1 MQWLASLCIRQPVL
15 TWVLMLVFVVIGAFG
30 YFSLGVDQF
39 PKVDFPAIVVTTTE
53 NGAAPE
59 EIETELTDKI
69 EGAVNTISG
78 IDELRSTSSQGISL
92 VIIAF
97 NLEKNA
103 DVAAQEVRDHIN
115 NVLPDLPKGIDQ
127 PIVSKVDPDASPIL
141 YVTLSSPG
149 TLRDTTELADKRV
162 RRQIE
167 SINGVGQVN
176 ILGGEKRQIN
186 VWLDPVRLEAAGL
199 TAVDVERALAQQ
211 NLSVPGGQIET
222 GPKSLSLR
230 VEGRVDDVAKIGRI
244 VIRESQDHPTRV
256 GDVAR
261 IDDGVEEAKTSASE
275 DGKQS
280 VVLSIRKQ
288 SGENTVAVVDAVKA
302 RLDEVQK
309 SLPPGSAL
317 KVVRDESASIRTSV
331 DAVKEHLVLGA
342 VFAAII
348 VLIFL
353 GNARSTLI
361 AALAIPVSIIGT
373 FALMWAMGFTL
384 NIITLLALA
393 LAVGIV
399 IDDAIVVLENI
410 VRFIEEK
417 KQKPFVAAA
426 LATRDIGLAV
436 LATTLSLMA
445 VFLPVAFMG
454 GIIGRFLKSFGL
466 TMAFAILVSLIV
478 SFSLTPMLAARW
490 LNGPVPEGHSAKKSF
505 LEKLVD
511 GFYRPIEAV
520 YMAVL
525 RWVMRHR
532 WVVVVA
538 ACGTLGSCV
547 PLASAVPKGFTPP
560 NDVAEFD
567 VNVRAP
573 EGTSLAETRLQAERV
588 AREIRA
594 LPGVD
599 HTLVSIG
606 NDSAITR
613 NLANVF
619 VHLVDP
625 RNRKEDQ
632 FAIMDRVRKEIVPH
646 QPKALRIDVSQTA
659 QISSGQSQAQVQY
672 TLSGPDLN
680 QLSRYTAKI
689 LERFRQV
696 KGAVDVDSNLI
707 VGNPEVHVAIDRDR
721 AGNLGVD
728 VADVANALELLVGGL
743 KVSTYEEGGNDYDI
757 RARADAEY
765 RADMAGISVM
775 TIQTKGGK
783 TIPLSSLVRLVPT
796 TGPSQINRL
805 ARQRQVTITANVAP
819 GVGQSTVSDAL
830 VAIIKDQ
837 HLPPEYHAVPAGLTK
852 ETGRAAKGFAVAVGL
867 SFIFMYLVLAAQF
880 GSWLHPIT
888 IMLSLPLTVPFALL
902 SLLLFGQ
909 ELSLLSMLGII
920 VLFGVVKKNAILQVD
935 HTNHLRAEGKP
946 RLEAILEANRDRLR
960 PILMTTL
967 AFVAGM
973 IPLITSRGIGAGL
986 NRATAGVVVGGQTL
1000 SLALTLLATPVVYSL
1015 FDDVTV
1021 WFRRRLGSSDVD
1033 RGLHDLEALDGAPA
1047 NHAPPPSVSAVGP
1060 IGGGDVSHP
1069 RPLGDAGRIEHA

>member
-1 MQWLASLCIRQPVL
+1 MQWLASLCVRQPVL
-15 TWVLMLVFVVIGAFG
+15 TWVLMLVFIVIGVFG

-39 PKVDFPAIVVTTTE
+39 PKIDFPAIVVTTTE

-78 IDELRSTSSQGISL
+78 IDELRSTSSQGVSL
-92 VIIAF
+92 VIITF
-97 NLEKNA
+97 NLDKDP
-103 DVAAQEVRDHIN
+103 DVAAQDVRDHIN

-127 PIVSKVDPDASPIL
+127 PVVSKVDPDASPIL
-141 YVTLSSPG
+141 YVTLSSVG
-149 TLRDTTELADKRV
+149 SIRDTTELADKRV

-176 ILGGEKRQIN
+176 ILGGKKRQVN
-186 VWLDPVRLEAAGL
+186 VWLDPVKLEAAGL
-199 TAVDVERALAQQ
+199 TAVDVEVALAQQ

-230 VEGRVDDVAKIGRI
+230 VQGRVDDVAQIGRI
-244 VIRESQDHPTRV
+244 IIKESQDHPTRI

-261 IDDGVEEAKTSASE
+261 VDDGVEEPKTYASE
-275 DGKQS
+275 DGKES
-280 VVLSIRKQ
+280 VVLSVRKQ
-288 SGENTVAVVDAVKA
+288 SGQNTVAVVDAVRA
-302 RLDEVQK
+302 RLGELQK
-309 SLPPGSAL
+309 SLPPGSEL
-317 KVVRDESASIRTSV
+317 RVVRDESASIRTSV
-331 DAVKEHLVLGA
+331 NAVKEHLVLGA
-342 VFAAII
+342 FFAAVI

-353 GNARSTLI
+353 GNWRSTII
-361 AALAIPVSIIGT
+361 AALAIPVSIVGT

-410 VRFIEEK
+410 VRFIEVK
-417 KQKPFVAAA
+417 KQKPFVAAVM
-426 LATRDIGLAV
+426 ATRDIGLAV

-445 VFLPVAFMG
+445 VFLPVAFMS
-454 GIIGRFLKSFGL
+454 GIVGRFLKSFGL

-478 SFSLTPMLAARW
+478 SFSLTPMLGARW
-490 LNGPVPEGHSAKKSF
+490 LEGPPAEGHAAEKSL
-505 LEKLVD
+505 LERMVD
-511 GFYRPIEAV
+511 RFYRPIESF
-520 YMAVL
+520 YMVVL

-532 WVVVVA
+532 WVVVVV
-538 ACGTLGSCV
+538 ACATLGSCV
-547 PLASAVPKGFTPP
+547 PLASALPKGFTPR

-567 VNVRAP
+567 VNMRAP
-573 EGTSLAETRLQAERV
+573 EGTSLVETRLQAERV

-594 LPGVD
+594 VPGVD
-599 HTLVSIG
+599 HTLVTIG
-606 NDSAITR
+606 NDSSVTR
-613 NLANVF
+613 NLANIF

-625 RNRKEDQ
+625 RLRKEDQ
-632 FAIMDRVRKEIVPH
+632 FAIMDRVRKEVVPG
-646 QPKALRIDVSQTA
+646 QPKDLRINVSQTA

-680 QLSRYTAKI
+680 QLSRYTGRI
-689 LERFRQV
+689 LESFRKA
-696 KGAVDVDSNLI
+696 KGAVDVDSNLV
-707 VGNPEVHVAIDRDR
+707 VGNPEVHVEIDRDR
-721 AGNLGVD
+721 AGNLGVN

-757 RARADAEY
+757 RARAGAEY
-765 RADMAGISVM
+765 REDMSGISAM
-775 TIQTKGGK
+775 TLQTKTGK
-783 TIPLSSLVRLVPT
+783 TIPLSSVVKLTPT

-819 GVGQSTVSDAL
+819 GVGQSDVSDAL
-830 VAIIKDQ
+830 VRIIKDQ
-837 HLPPEYHAVPAGLTK
+837 HLPPEYRAVPAGLTK
-852 ETGRAAKGFAVAVGL
+852 ETGRAVRGFAIAVGL

-935 HTNHLRAEGKP
+935 HTNHLRAEGRP
-946 RLEAILEANRDRLR
+946 RLDAILEANRDRLR

-973 IPLITSRGIGAGL
+973 IPLITSRGIGAGF
-986 NRATAGVVVGGQTL
+986 NRATAGVVVGGQTM
-1000 SLALTLLATPVVYSL
+1000 SLALTLLATPVAYSL

-1021 WFRRRLGSSDVD
+1021 WVKGRFGSHGDTD
-1033 RGLHDLEALDGAPA
+1033 RGEHELDDLEGGRLTAAQTGLPRGAA
-1047 NHAPPPSVSAVGP
+1047 
-1060 IGGGDVSHP
+1060 
-1069 RPLGDAGRIEHA
+1069 

>member
-1 MQWLASLCIRQPVL
+1 MQWLASLCIRQPVF
-15 TWVLMLVFVVIGAFG
+15 TWVMMLVFVVVGAFG
-30 YFSLGVDQF
+30 YFSLGVDLF
-39 PKVDFPAIVVTTTE
+39 PKIDFPAIVVTTTE
-53 NGAAPE
+53 RGAAPE
-59 EIETELTDKI
+59 EIETEVTDKI

-78 IDELRSTSSQGISL
+78 IDELRSTSSQGVSL
-92 VIIAF
+92 VIITF
-97 NLEKNA
+97 NLDKDP
-103 DVAAQEVRDHIN
+103 DVAAQDVRDHIN

-127 PIVSKVDPDASPIL
+127 PVVSKVDPDASPIL
-141 YVTLSSPG
+141 YVTLTSPG
-149 TLRDTTELADKRV
+149 SIRDTTELADKRV

-176 ILGGEKRQIN
+176 ILGGKKRQIN
-186 VWLDPVRLEAAGL
+186 VWLDPLKLRAVGL
-199 TAVDVERALAQQ
+199 TAVDVELALAAQ

-244 VIRESQDHPTRV
+244 IIKDSQNHPTRIS
-256 GDVAR
+256 DVAR
-261 IDDGVEEAKTSASE
+261 VDDGVEEARTSASE
-275 DGKQS
+275 DGKES

-288 SGENTVAVVDAVKA
+288 SGQNTVAVVDAVRT
-302 RLDEVQK
+302 RLDELQK
-309 SLPPGSAL
+309 SLPRGSEL
-317 KVVRDESASIRTSV
+317 RVVRDESASIRTSV
-331 DAVKEHLVLGA
+331 SAVKEHLVLGA
-342 VFAAII
+342 VFAAVV
-348 VLIFL
+348 VLLFL
-353 GNARSTLI
+353 GNWRSTII

-373 FALMWAMGFTL
+373 FGLMWAMGFTL

-410 VRFIEEK
+410 VRFIEVK
-417 KQKPFVAAA
+417 RQKPFVAAA

-445 VFLPVAFMG
+445 VFLPVAFMS
-454 GIIGRFLKSFGL
+454 GIVGRFLKSFGL
-466 TMAFAILVSLIV
+466 TMAFAILVSLLV

-490 LNGPVPEGHSAKKSF
+490 LEGPPGDGQSTHRSR
-505 LEKLVD
+505 LERWVER
-511 GFYRPIEAV
+511 FYHPIESL

-525 RWVMRHR
+525 TWVMRRR

-538 ACGTLGSCV
+538 AAATLGSCV

-573 EGTSLAETRLQAERV
+573 EGTSLAETRLIAERV
-588 AREIRA
+588 ARDIRA

-599 HTLVSIG
+599 HTLVTIG
-606 NDSAITR
+606 NDAAVTR

-625 RNRKEDQ
+625 RFRKDDQ
-632 FAIMDRVRKEIVPH
+632 FVIMEQVRTKVVPR
-646 QPKALRIDVSQTA
+646 QPKDLRIDVSQTA

-672 TLSGPDLN
+672 TLSGPDLH
-680 QLSRYTAKI
+680 QLAERTKTI

-696 KGAVDVDSNLI
+696 KGAVDVDSNLV
-707 VGNPEVHVAIDRDR
+707 VGNPELHVEIDRDL
-721 AGNLGVD
+721 AGNLGVN
-728 VADVANALELLVGGL
+728 VADIANALELLVGGL

-757 RARADAEY
+757 RARADAAY
-765 RADMAGISVM
+765 RADASGIAAM
-775 TIQTKGGK
+775 TVQAKGGE
-783 TIPLSSLVRLVPT
+783 TIPLSAVVKLVPT

-805 ARQRQVTITANVAP
+805 ARQRQVTITSNVAP

-830 VAIIKDQ
+830 VKLIKEQ
-837 HLPPEYHAVPAGLTK
+837 HLPPDYHAVPAGLTK
-852 ETGRAAKGFAVAVGL
+852 ETGRAVRGFAVAVGL

-888 IMLSLPLTVPFALL
+888 IMLSLPLTVPFAIL

-935 HTNHLRAEGKP
+935 HTNHLRSEGRP

-973 IPLITSRGIGAGL
+973 VPLIASRGIGAGM

-1000 SLALTLLATPVVYSL
+1000 SLALTLLATPVAYSL
-1015 FDDVTV
+1015 LDDVTV
-1021 WFRRRLGSSDVD
+1021 WWRRRVWRAKDVD
-1033 RGLHDLEALDGAPA
+1033 RGQSDLERLEGAA
-1047 NHAPPPSVSAVGP
+1047 AAATVSEAAMVH
-1060 IGGGDVSHP
+1060 SQS
-1069 RPLGDAGRIEHA
+1069 

>member
-15 TWVLMLVFVVIGAFG
+15 TCVLMLVFIVIGVFG
-30 YFSLGVDQF
+30 YASLGVDQF
-39 PKVDFPAIVVTTTE
+39 PKFDFPAIVVTTTE

-78 IDELRSTSSQGISL
+78 IDELRSTSSQGVSL
-92 VIIAF
+92 VIIVF
-97 NLEKNA
+97 DIDKNP

-115 NVLPDLPKGIDQ
+115 NVLPDLPKGID
-127 PIVSKVDPDASPIL
+127 PPVVSKVDPDASPIML
-141 YVTLSSPG
+141 VTLTSPG
-149 TLRDTTELADKRV
+149 SIRDTTELADKRV

-186 VWLDPVRLEAAGL
+186 VWLDPFRLQAAGL
-199 TAVDVERALAQQ
+199 TAVDVERALASQ

-230 VEGRVDDVAKIGRI
+230 VDGRVDDVAKIGRI
-244 VIRESQDHPTRV
+244 VIRESQDHPTRI

-261 IDDGVEEAKTSASE
+261 VEDGVADARSSAAE
-275 DGKQS
+275 DGKES

-288 SGENTVAVVDAVKA
+288 SGENTVAVVNAVRA
-302 RLDEVQK
+302 RLGEVEK
-309 SLPPGSAL
+309 TLPPGAVL
-317 KVVRDESASIRTSV
+317 NVVRDESASIRTSV
-331 DAVKEHLVLGA
+331 SAVQEHLVLGA
-342 VFAAII
+342 VFAAVI

-353 GNARSTLI
+353 GNARSTII

-373 FALMWAMGFTL
+373 FALMWVMGFTL
-384 NIITLLALA
+384 NLITLLALA

-417 KQKPFVAAA
+417 KQKPFVAAV

-445 VFLPVAFMG
+445 VFLPVAFME
-454 GIIGRFLKSFGL
+454 GILGRFLKSFGL

-478 SFSLTPMLAARW
+478 SFTLTPMLAARW
-490 LNGPVPEGHSAKKSF
+490 LKGPPAPGAAVERSP
-505 LEKLVD
+505 LERLVNAL
-511 GFYRPIEAV
+511 YRPIEGV
-520 YMAVL
+520 YMAAL

-538 ACGTLGSCV
+538 ACGTLGACV
-547 PLASAVPKGFTPP
+547 PLARAVPTGFTPP
-560 NDVAEFD
+560 DDIAEFD

-588 AREIRA
+588 ARAIRSI
-594 LPGVD
+594 PGVD
-599 HTLVSIG
+599 HTLLTIG
-606 NDSAITR
+606 NDSAETR
-613 NLANVF
+613 NLANIF

-625 RNRKEDQ
+625 RLRSEDQ
-632 FAIMDRVRKEIVPH
+632 FEIMDRVRREVVPR
-646 QPKALRIDVSQTA
+646 QPANLRIDVSQTA
-659 QISSGQSQAQVQY
+659 LIASGQSQAQVQY
-672 TLSGPDLN
+672 TLSGPDLSA
-680 QLSRYTAKI
+680 LSRYTARI
-689 LERFRQV
+689 LERFRKV
-696 KGAVDVDSNLI
+696 PGAVDVDSNLI
-707 VGNPEVHVAIDRDR
+707 VGNPEVHVEIDRDR

-728 VADVANALELLVGGL
+728 VADVANALQLLVGGL
-743 KVSTYEEGGNDYDI
+743 KVSTYQEGGNDYDI
-757 RARADAEY
+757 RARAEAEY
-765 RADMAGISVM
+765 RGDLAGIGAM
-775 TIQTKGGK
+775 TVQTKTGQ
-783 TIPLSSLVRLVPT
+783 TVPLSSVVKLVST

-805 ARQRQVTITANVAP
+805 ARQRQVTITANVGP

-830 VAIIKDQ
+830 AKIIGEQ
-837 HLPPEYHAVPAGLTK
+837 HMPAQFHAVPAGYTK
-852 ETGRAAKGFAVAVGL
+852 QMGRAIRGFAVAVGL

-909 ELSLLSMLGII
+909 WLSILSMLGII

-935 HTNHLRAEGKP
+935 HTNHLRAEGRP
-946 RLEAILEANRDRLR
+946 RLDAILEANRDRLR

-973 IPLITSRGIGAGL
+973 IPLIASHGIGAGL

-1000 SLALTLLATPVVYSL
+1000 SLALTLLATPVAYSL

-1021 WFRRRLGSSDVD
+1021 WFKKRFRTTAVD
-1033 RGLHDLEALDGAPA
+1033 RGERDIETLDAPWSHVGQPVGANGSLGSREFSETRPRE
-1047 NHAPPPSVSAVGP
+1047 HVG
-1060 IGGGDVSHP
+1060 
-1069 RPLGDAGRIEHA
+1069 

>member
-1 MQWLASLCIRQPVL
+1 MQWLASLCIRQPVF
-15 TWVLMLVFVVIGAFG
+15 TWVLMLTFVVIGAFG

-69 EGAVNTISG
+69 EAAVNTISG
-78 IDELRSTSSQGISL
+78 IDELRSTSSQGVSL

-97 NLEKNA
+97 NLDKDPN
-103 DVAAQEVRDHIN
+103 VAAQEVRDHIS
-115 NVLPDLPKGIDQ
+115 NVLPDLPKGID
-127 PIVSKVDPDASPIL
+127 PPVVSKIDPDASPVL
-141 YVTLSSPG
+141 YVTLTSPG
-149 TLRDTTELADKRV
+149 SIRDTTELADKRV

-186 VWLDPVRLEAAGL
+186 VWLDPLGLQAAGL

-244 VIRESQDHPTRV
+244 IIKESQDHPTRI

-261 IDDGVEEAKTSASE
+261 VEDGVEEPKTSAAE
-275 DGKQS
+275 DGKES
-280 VVLSIRKQ
+280 VVLSVRKQ
-288 SGENTVAVVDAVKA
+288 SGENTVAVVDALKA
-302 RLDEVQK
+302 RLGEVQK
-309 SLPPGSAL
+309 SLPPGSSL

-331 DAVKEHLVLGA
+331 NAVKEHLVLGA
-342 VFAAII
+342 AFAAII

-410 VRFIEEK
+410 VRFIDDK
-417 KQKPFVAAA
+417 RKKPFVAAA

-445 VFLPVAFMG
+445 VFLPVAFMS

-466 TMAFAILVSLIV
+466 TMAFAILVSLVV

-490 LNGPVPEGHSAKKSF
+490 LRGPPGEGSSAEVEKNR
-505 LEKLVD
+505 LERMVD
-511 GFYRPIEAV
+511 GFYRPIESF

-525 RWVMRHR
+525 KWVMRRR
-532 WVVVVA
+532 WVVVVG
-538 ACGTLGSCV
+538 ACATLGSCV
-547 PLASAVPKGFTPP
+547 PLAGAVPKGFTPP

-573 EGTSLAETRLQAERV
+573 EGTSLAETKLQAERV
-588 AREIRA
+588 AREIRTM
-594 LPGVD
+594 PGVD
-599 HTLVSIG
+599 HTLVTIG

-625 RNRKEDQ
+625 RLRKDDQ
-632 FAIMDRVRKEIVPH
+632 FAIMEKVRKEVVPR

-672 TLSGPDLN
+672 TLSGPDLT
-680 QLSRYTAKI
+680 QLSRYTSQI
-689 LERFRQV
+689 LERFRRIP
-696 KGAVDVDSNLI
+696 GAVDVDSNLI
-707 VGNPEVHVAIDRDR
+707 VGNPEVHVEIDRER
-721 AGNLGVD
+721 AGNLGID
-728 VADVANALELLVGGL
+728 VADVANTLELLVGGL
-743 KVSTYEEGGNDYDI
+743 KVSTYEESGNDYDI
-757 RARADAEY
+757 RARADAAY
-765 RADMAGISVM
+765 RADVSGISVM
-775 TIQTKGGK
+775 TVQTKTGK
-783 TIPLSSLVRLVPT
+783 TVPLSSLVRLVPT

-819 GVGQSTVSDAL
+819 GVGQSNVSDAL
-830 VAIIKDQ
+830 VSIIKEQ
-837 HLPPEYHAVPAGLTK
+837 HLPAEYHAVPAGLTK
-852 ETGRAAKGFAVAVGL
+852 ETGRAVRGFAVAVGL

-935 HTNHLRAEGKP
+935 HTNHLRAEGRP
-946 RLEAILEANRDRLR
+946 RLDAILEANRERLR

-973 IPLITSRGIGAGL
+973 IPLITSRGIGAGF

-1000 SLALTLLATPVVYSL
+1000 SLALTLLATPVAYSL
-1015 FDDVTV
+1015 FDDATV
-1021 WFRRRLGSSDVD
+1021 WIRKRLGWTGSAD
-1033 RGLHDLEALDGAPA
+1033 RGEQELDELDAKHSPGAPLPA
-1047 NHAPPPSVSAVGP
+1047 ASRAT
-1060 IGGGDVSHP
+1060 
-1069 RPLGDAGRIEHA
+1069 

>member
-15 TWVLMLVFVVIGAFG
+15 TWVLMLVFIVIGAFG

-97 NLEKNA
+97 SLDKDPN
-103 DVAAQEVRDHIN
+103 VAAQEVRDHIN
-115 NVLPDLPKGIDQ
+115 NVLPELPKGIDQ
-127 PIVSKVDPDASPIL
+127 PVVSKVDPDASPIL
-141 YVTLSSPG
+141 YVTLSTPG
-149 TLRDTTELADKRV
+149 SIRDATELADKRV

-199 TAVDVERALAQQ
+199 TAVDVERALALQ

-222 GPKSLSLR
+222 GPRSLSLR
-230 VEGRVDDVAKIGRI
+230 VAGRVDNVAKIGRI
-244 VIRESQDHPTRV
+244 VIKESQDHPTRI

-261 IDDGVEEAKTSASE
+261 VEDGVEEPKTSAME
-275 DGKQS
+275 DGKES

-288 SGENTVAVVDAVKA
+288 SGENTVAVVDAIKA
-302 RLDEVQK
+302 RLGEVQK

-331 DAVKEHLVLGA
+331 NAVKEHLVLGA

-373 FALMWAMGFTL
+373 FGLMWAMGFTL

-445 VFLPVAFMG
+445 VFLPVAFMS

-466 TMAFAILVSLIV
+466 TMAFAILVSLVV

-490 LNGPVPEGHSAKKSF
+490 LNGPPAEGGSAHKSF
-505 LEKLVD
+505 LERLVD
-511 GFYRPIEAV
+511 GFYRPIESL
-520 YMAVL
+520 YMTVL
-525 RWVMRHR
+525 TWVMRHR
-532 WVVVVA
+532 WVVVLA
-538 ACGTLGSCV
+538 ACGALGSCV
-547 PLASAVPKGFTPP
+547 PLAAAVPKGFTPP

-594 LPGVD
+594 IPGVD

-606 NDSAITR
+606 NDSAVTR

-625 RNRKEDQ
+625 RVRKEDQ
-632 FAIMDRVRKEIVPH
+632 FAIMDRVRKEVIPR
-646 QPKALRIDVSQTA
+646 QPRALRIDVSQTA
-659 QISSGQSQAQVQY
+659 QISSGQSTAQVQY

-689 LERFRQV
+689 LERFRQA

-707 VGNPEVHVAIDRDR
+707 VGNPEVRVEIDRER

-757 RARADAEY
+757 RARADAQY

-775 TIQTKGGK
+775 TVQTKTGK
-783 TIPLSSLVRLVPT
+783 AIPLSSVIRLVPT

-819 GVGQSTVSDAL
+819 GVGQSLVSDAL
-830 VAIIKDQ
+830 VGIIQDQ
-837 HLPPEYHAVPAGLTK
+837 HLPPSYHAIPAGLTK
-852 ETGRAAKGFAVAVGL
+852 ETGRAVRGFAVAVGL

-902 SLLLFGQ
+902 SLLLFRQ

-935 HTNHLRAEGKP
+935 HTNHLRAEGRP
-946 RLEAILEANRDRLR
+946 RLDAILEANRDRLR

-1000 SLALTLLATPVVYSL
+1000 SLALTLLATPVAYSL
-1015 FDDVTV
+1015 FDDATA
-1021 WFRRRLGSSDVD
+1021 WIKKRLGSNAVD
-1033 RGLHDLEALDGAPA
+1033 RGERELDELDDRPVTPA
-1047 NHAPPPSVSAVGP
+1047 EPSVPAGSLRP
-1060 IGGGDVSHP
+1060 IETS
-1069 RPLGDAGRIEHA
+1069 RASSRA

>member
-1 MQWLASLCIRQPVL
+1 MQWLASLCIKQPVF
-15 TWVLMLVFVVIGAFG
+15 TWVLMLVFIVIGTFG

-78 IDELRSTSSQGISL
+78 IDELRSTSSQGVSL
-92 VIIAF
+92 VIISF
-97 NLEKNA
+97 NLDKNA

-127 PIVSKVDPDASPIL
+127 PVVSKVDPDASPIL

-149 TLRDTTELADKRV
+149 TIRDTTELADKRV

-176 ILGGEKRQIN
+176 ILGGKKRQIN
-186 VWLDPVRLEAAGL
+186 LWLDPLKLESFGL
-199 TAVDVERALAQQ
+199 TAVDVERALAEQ

-222 GPKSLSLR
+222 GPKSLALR
-230 VEGRVDDVAKIGRI
+230 VQGRVEDVGKISRI
-244 VIRESQDHPTRV
+244 VIKESQDHATRV

-261 IDDGVEEAKTSASE
+261 VEDGAEEPKTSAIE
-275 DGKQS
+275 DGAES

-288 SGENTVAVVDAVKA
+288 SGENTVAVVDAVRA
-302 RLDEVQK
+302 RLGEVQK
-309 SLPPGSAL
+309 TLPPGSVL

-342 VFAAII
+342 FFAAVI
-348 VLIFL
+348 VLLFL
-353 GNARSTLI
+353 GNARSTVI
-361 AALAIPVSIIGT
+361 SALAIPVSIVGT
-373 FALMWAMGFTL
+373 FGLMWGMGFTL

-417 KQKPFVAAA
+417 KQKPFLAAA

-436 LATTLSLMA
+436 LATTFSLMA
-445 VFLPVAFMG
+445 VFLPVAFMS

-490 LNGPVPEGHSAKKSF
+490 LKGPVGAVHHAHLSPSEPEEPFEKSF
-505 LEKLVD
+505 LERLVD
-511 GFYRPIEAV
+511 RFYRPIESA
-520 YMAVL
+520 YMVVL
-525 RWVMRHR
+525 KWVMGHR
-532 WVVVVA
+532 WVIVVA
-538 ACGTLGSCV
+538 AVLTLGSCV
-547 PLASAVPKGFTPP
+547 PLAAAVPKGFTPP

-567 VNVRAP
+567 VNMRAP
-573 EGTSLAETRLQAERV
+573 EGTSLLQTRLEAERI

-594 LPGVD
+594 VPGVD
-599 HTLVSIG
+599 HTLVTIG
-606 NDSAITR
+606 NDAAITR
-613 NLANVF
+613 NLANIF

-625 RNRKEDQ
+625 RLRKDDQ
-632 FAIMDRVRKEIVPH
+632 FAIMDRVRKEIVPR
-646 QPKALRIDVSQTA
+646 QPKDLRIDVSQTA

-680 QLSRYTAKI
+680 QLARYTTKI
-689 LERFRQV
+689 LERFR
-696 KGAVDVDSNLI
+696 KARGAVDVDSNLI

-721 AGNLGVD
+721 AGDLGVE

-757 RARADAEY
+757 RARADAAY
-765 RADMAGISVM
+765 RADLSGISVM
-775 TIQTKGGK
+775 TVQSRNGK
-783 TIPLSSLVRLVPT
+783 TVPLSSLVKLVPT

-819 GVGQSTVSDAL
+819 GVGQSIVSDAL
-830 VAIIKDQ
+830 VDIIRDQ
-837 HLPPEYHAVPAGLTK
+837 HMPPEYHAVPAGLTK
-852 ETGRAAKGFAVAVGL
+852 ETGRAATGFAVAVGL

-880 GSWLHPIT
+880 GSWLHPVT

-902 SLLLFGQ
+902 SLLLFRQ
-909 ELSLLSMLGII
+909 ELSILSMLGII

-935 HTNHLRAEGKP
+935 HTNHLRAEGRP
-946 RLEAILEANRDRLR
+946 RLDAILEANRDRLR

-973 IPLITSRGIGAGL
+973 IPLITSRGVGAGL

-1000 SLALTLLATPVVYSL
+1000 SLALTLLATPVFYSL

-1021 WFRRRLGSSDVD
+1021 WVRGKLGIGEADD
-1033 RGLHDLEALDGAPA
+1033 RGEAELILLDDARPREIT
-1047 NHAPPPSVSAVGP
+1047 PSQDGVAAEG
-1060 IGGGDVSHP
+1060 
-1069 RPLGDAGRIEHA
+1069 E

>member
-15 TWVLMLVFVVIGAFG
+15 TWVLMLVFIVVGTFG
-30 YFSLGVDQF
+30 YFSLGIDQF
-39 PKVDFPAIVVTTTE
+39 PKIDFPAVVVTTTE

-78 IDELRSTSSQGISL
+78 IDELRSTSSQGVSL
-92 VIIAF
+92 VILSF
-97 NLEKNA
+97 TLDKNP
-103 DVAAQEVRDHIN
+103 DVATQEVRDHIN

-127 PIVSKVDPDASPIL
+127 PVVTKIDPDASPIL

-149 TLRDTTELADKRV
+149 SIRDTTELADKRV

-176 ILGGEKRQIN
+176 ILGGKKRQIN
-186 VWLDPVRLEAAGL
+186 LWLDPLKLEAAGL
-199 TAVDVERALAQQ
+199 TAIDVERALALQ

-222 GPKSLSLR
+222 GPRSLALR

-244 VIRESQDHPTRV
+244 VVKESQDHATRI

-261 IDDGVEEAKTSASE
+261 VEDGMQEPKTSAVE
-275 DGKQS
+275 DGKAS

-288 SGENTVAVVDAVKA
+288 SGENTVAVVDAIKA
-302 RLDEVQK
+302 RLGEVQK
-309 SLPPGSAL
+309 TLPQGSEL

-331 DAVKEHLVLGA
+331 NAVKEHLVLGA

-361 AALAIPVSIIGT
+361 AALAIPVSIVGT

-410 VRFIEEK
+410 VRFIEVK

-445 VFLPVAFMG
+445 VFLPVAFMS

-466 TMAFAILVSLIV
+466 TMAFAILVSLLV

-490 LNGPVPEGHSAKKSF
+490 LKGAPAEGSSEAHKSF
-505 LEKLVD
+505 LERFVD
-511 GFYRPIEAV
+511 RFYRPIENF
-520 YMAVL
+520 YMVVL

-532 WVVVVA
+532 WVIVVLA
-538 ACGTLGSCV
+538 FATLGSCV
-547 PLASAVPKGFTPP
+547 PLGAAVPKGFTPA

-567 VNVRAP
+567 VNMRAP
-573 EGTSLAETRLQAERV
+573 EGTSLAETRLSAERI

-594 LPGVD
+594 ISGVD
-599 HTLVSIG
+599 HTLVTIG
-606 NDSAITR
+606 NDSSVTR
-613 NLANVF
+613 NLANIF

-625 RNRKEDQ
+625 RLRKDDQ
-632 FAIMDRVRKEIVPH
+632 FAIMDRVRKEIVPR
-646 QPKALRIDVSQTA
+646 QPKVLRIDVSQTA

-672 TLSGPDLN
+672 TLSGPDLK
-680 QLSRYTAKI
+680 QLSRYTNNI
-689 LERFRQV
+689 LERFRQA

-707 VGNPEVHVAIDRDR
+707 VGNPEVHVEIDRER
-721 AGNLGVD
+721 AGNLGID

-757 RARADAEY
+757 RARAEASY
-765 RADMAGISVM
+765 RADLSGISVM
-775 TIQTKGGK
+775 TVQSKTGK
-783 TIPLSSLVRLVPT
+783 TVPLSSVVKLVST

-819 GVGQSTVSDAL
+819 GVGQSVVSNAL
-830 VAIIKDQ
+830 VDIIKDQ

-852 ETGRAAKGFAVAVGL
+852 ETGRAVTGFAVAVGL

-909 ELSLLSMLGII
+909 ELSILSMLGII

-935 HTNHLRAEGKP
+935 HTNHLRAEGRP
-946 RLEAILEANRDRLR
+946 RLEAILEANKDRLR

-973 IPLITSRGIGAGL
+973 IPLITSRGVGAGM

-1000 SLALTLLATPVVYSL
+1000 SLALTLLATPVAYSL

-1021 WFRRRLGSSDVD
+1021 WFRKRLGSKGGVD
-1033 RGLHDLEALDGAPA
+1033 RGERDLEELDAGGAA
-1047 NHAPPPSVSAVGP
+1047 TRPPPVVPSV
-1060 IGGGDVSHP
+1060 
-1069 RPLGDAGRIEHA
+1069 

>member
-15 TWVLMLVFVVIGAFG
+15 TWVLMLVFIVIGTFG

-59 EIETELTDKI
+59 EIETGLTDKI

-78 IDELRSTSSQGISL
+78 IDELRSTSSQGVSL

-97 NLEKNA
+97 NLDKNA

-127 PIVSKVDPDASPIL
+127 PVVSKVDPDASPIL
-141 YVTLSSPG
+141 YVTLSTPG
-149 TLRDTTELADKRV
+149 TIRDTTELADKRV

-176 ILGGEKRQIN
+176 ILGGKKRQIN
-186 VWLDPVRLEAAGL
+186 VWLDPLKLESAGL

-222 GPKSLSLR
+222 GPKSLALR
-230 VEGRVDDVAKIGRI
+230 VQGRVDDVAKIGRI
-244 VIRESQDHPTRV
+244 VIKESQDHPTRI

-261 IDDGVEEAKTSASE
+261 VEDGAEEPKTSAVE
-275 DGKQS
+275 DGKES

-288 SGENTVAVVDAVKA
+288 SGENTVAVVDAIRA
-302 RLDEVQK
+302 RLGEVQK
-309 SLPPGSAL
+309 TLPPGSEL

-331 DAVKEHLVLGA
+331 NAVKEHLVLGA

-348 VLIFL
+348 VLLFL

-361 AALAIPVSIIGT
+361 SALAIPVSIIGT

-436 LATTLSLMA
+436 LATTFSLMA
-445 VFLPVAFMG
+445 VFLPVAFMS

-490 LNGPVPEGHSAKKSF
+490 LKGPPDEGASLEKSF
-505 LEKLVD
+505 LERVVD
-511 GFYRPIEAV
+511 RFYRPIESV
-520 YMAVL
+520 YMVAL
-525 RWVMRHR
+525 KWVMSHR

-538 ACGTLGSCV
+538 ACLTLGSCF
-547 PLASAVPKGFTPP
+547 PLAIAVPKGFTPP

-567 VNVRAP
+567 VNMRAP
-573 EGTSLAETRLQAERV
+573 EGTSLLQTRLEAERI
-588 AREIRA
+588 ARDIRT

-599 HTLVSIG
+599 HTLVTIG

-613 NLANVF
+613 NLANIF

-625 RNRKEDQ
+625 RVRKDDQ
-632 FAIMDRVRKEIVPH
+632 FAIMDKVRNEIVPR
-646 QPKALRIDVSQTA
+646 QPKELRIDVSQTA

-672 TLSGPDLN
+672 TLNGPDLN
-680 QLSRYTAKI
+680 QLSRYTGKI
-689 LERFRQV
+689 LERFRQA

-707 VGNPEVHVAIDRDR
+707 VGNPEVHVEIDRDR

-728 VADVANALELLVGGL
+728 VADIANALELLVGGL
-743 KVSTYEEGGNDYDI
+743 KISTYQEAGNDYDI
-757 RARADAEY
+757 RARADAAY
-765 RADMAGISVM
+765 RADLAGISVM
-775 TIQTKGGK
+775 TVQTKSGK
-783 TIPLSSLVRLVPT
+783 TVPLSSVVRLVST

-837 HLPPEYHAVPAGLTK
+837 HLSPEYHAVPAGLTK
-852 ETGRAAKGFAVAVGL
+852 ETGRAAMGFLVAIAL

-880 GSWLHPIT
+880 GSWLHPVT

-902 SLLLFGQ
+902 SLLIFKQ
-909 ELSLLSMLGII
+909 EISILSMLGII

-935 HTNHLRAEGKP
+935 HTNHLRAQGRN
-946 RLEAILEANRDRLR
+946 RLNAILEANRDRLR

-973 IPLITSRGIGAGL
+973 IPLITSRGVGAGL

-1000 SLALTLLATPVVYSL
+1000 SLALTLLATPVFYSL
-1015 FDDVTV
+1015 FDDLAESV
-1021 WFRRRLGSSDVD
+1021 RASLALDKPRD
-1033 RGLHDLEALDGAPA
+1033 RGERELDELDGTRKAAPQGEEPYRA
-1047 NHAPPPSVSAVGP
+1047 AQAPG
-1060 IGGGDVSHP
+1060 
-1069 RPLGDAGRIEHA
+1069 E

>member
-15 TWVLMLVFVVIGAFG
+15 TWVLMLVFIVIGVFG
-30 YFSLGVDQF
+30 YSSLGVDQF
-39 PKVDFPAIVVTTTE
+39 PKIDFPAIVVTTTE

-78 IDELRSTSSQGISL
+78 IDELRSTSSQGVSL
-92 VIIAF
+92 VIITF
-97 NLEKNA
+97 NLDKNP
-103 DVAAQEVRDHIN
+103 DVAAQDVRDHIN

-127 PIVSKVDPDASPIL
+127 PVVSKVDPDASPIL
-141 YVTLSSPG
+141 YVTLSTPG
-149 TLRDTTELADKRV
+149 SIRDITELADKHL

-176 ILGGEKRQIN
+176 ILGGKKRQIN
-186 VWLDPVRLEAAGL
+186 VWLDPLRLQAAGL
-199 TAVDVERALAQQ
+199 TAVDVEAALAAQ

-244 VIRESQDHPTRV
+244 VIKESQAHATRI

-261 IDDGVEEAKTSASE
+261 VEDGVEEPKTSASE
-275 DGKQS
+275 DGKES

-302 RLDEVQK
+302 RLGEVQK
-309 SLPPGSAL
+309 SLPPGSEL
-317 KVVRDESASIRTSV
+317 KIVRDESASIRTSV
-331 DAVKEHLVLGA
+331 NAVKEHLVLGA
-342 VFAAII
+342 LFAAVI
-348 VLIFL
+348 VLVFL
-353 GNARSTLI
+353 GNWRSTII

-373 FALMWAMGFTL
+373 FGLMWAMGFTL

-417 KQKPFVAAA
+417 KKKPFLAAA

-436 LATTLSLMA
+436 LATTFSLMA
-445 VFLPVAFMG
+445 VFLPVAFMS
-454 GIIGRFLKSFGL
+454 GIVGRFLKSFGL
-466 TMAFAILVSLIV
+466 TMAFAILVSLLV

-490 LNGPVPEGHSAKKSF
+490 LKGPAAEGQSAEKSL
-505 LEKLVD
+505 LERLVD
-511 GFYRPIEAV
+511 GFYRPIESLYV
-520 YMAVL
+520 TVL
-525 RWVMRHR
+525 KWVMQHR

-538 ACGTLGSCV
+538 ACATLGSCV
-547 PLASAVPKGFTPP
+547 PLAKAVPKGFVPP

-573 EGTSLAETRLQAERV
+573 EGTSLVETRLKAERV

-594 LPGVD
+594 IPGVD
-599 HTLVSIG
+599 HTLLTIG
-606 NDSAITR
+606 NDSSVTR
-613 NLANVF
+613 NLANIF

-625 RNRKEDQ
+625 RVRRDDQ
-632 FAIMDRVRKEIVPH
+632 FAIMDRVRKEIVPR
-646 QPKALRIDVSQTA
+646 QPKDLRINVSQTA
-659 QISSGQSQAQVQY
+659 QISSGQSQALIQY

-680 QLSRYTAKI
+680 QLSRYTSAI
-689 LERFRQV
+689 LERFRDV

-707 VGNPEVHVAIDRDR
+707 VGNPEVHVEIDRER
-721 AGNLGVD
+721 AGNLGVN

-743 KVSTYEEGGNDYDI
+743 KVSTYQEGGNDYDI

-765 RADMAGISVM
+765 RADPEGIAVM
-775 TIQTKGGK
+775 TVQTRTGK
-783 TIPLSSLVRLVPT
+783 TVPLSSVVRLVST
-796 TGPSQINRL
+796 TGPSQVNRL
-805 ARQRQVTITANVAP
+805 ARQRQLTITSNVAP
-819 GVGQSTVSDAL
+819 GFGQSEVSDAL
-830 VAIIKDQ
+830 VKIIKDQ
-837 HLPPEYHAVPAGLTK
+837 HLPPEYRAVPAGTTK
-852 ETGRAAKGFAVAVGL
+852 ETGRAVKGFAVAVGL

-902 SLLLFGQ
+902 SLLMFHQ
-909 ELSLLSMLGII
+909 ELSLMSMLGII

-946 RLEAILEANRDRLR
+946 RLQAILEANRDRLR

-1000 SLALTLLATPVVYSL
+1000 SLALTLLATPVAYSF
-1015 FDDVTV
+1015 FDDVTT
-1021 WFRRRLGSSDVD
+1021 WLKKRFGSSHPMD
-1033 RGLHDLEALDGAPA
+1033 RGEQELDDLDG
-1047 NHAPPPSVSAVGP
+1047 NRAVT
-1060 IGGGDVSHP
+1060 
-1069 RPLGDAGRIEHA
+1069 AATAE

>member
-1 MQWLASLCIRQPVL
+1 MQWLASLCIRQPVF
-15 TWVLMLVFVVIGAFG
+15 TWVLMLVFIVVGAFG

-39 PKVDFPAIVVTTTE
+39 PKIDFPAVVVTTTE

-59 EIETELTDKI
+59 EIETQLTDKI

-78 IDELRSTSSQGISL
+78 IDELRSTSSQGVSL
-92 VIIAF
+92 VIISF
-97 NLEKNA
+97 TLDKNA
-103 DVAAQEVRDHIN
+103 DVAAQEVRDHIS

-127 PIVSKVDPDASPIL
+127 PVVSKIDPDASPIL
-141 YVTLSSPG
+141 YVTLSSTG
-149 TLRDTTELADKRV
+149 SIRDTTELADKRV

-176 ILGGEKRQIN
+176 ILGGKKRQIN
-186 VWLDPVRLEAAGL
+186 VWLDPLKLQAAGL
-199 TAVDVERALAQQ
+199 TAVDVEHALAQQ

-230 VEGRVDDVAKIGRI
+230 VEGRVDDVAKIARI
-244 VIRESQDHPTRV
+244 VIRESQDHPTRI

-261 IDDGVEEAKTSASE
+261 VDDGVEEPKTAASE
-275 DGKQS
+275 DGKES

-288 SGENTVAVVDAVKA
+288 SGENTVAVVDALRA
-302 RLDEVQK
+302 RLGEVEK
-309 SLPPGSAL
+309 SLPPGSTL
-317 KVVRDESASIRTSV
+317 NIVRDESQSIRTSV
-331 DAVKEHLVLGA
+331 NAVKEHLLLGA
-342 VFAAII
+342 LFAAVI

-353 GNARSTLI
+353 GNWRSTVI

-417 KQKPFVAAA
+417 RKKPFVAAA

-445 VFLPVAFMG
+445 VFLPVAFMS

-466 TMAFAILVSLIV
+466 TMAFAILVSLLV

-490 LNGPVPEGHSAKKSF
+490 LEGPPDEGEGLHKSL
-505 LEKLVD
+505 LERMVD
-511 GFYRPIEAV
+511 RFYKPIESV
-520 YMAVL
+520 YMGAL
-525 RWVMRHR
+525 KWVMRHR
-532 WVVVVA
+532 WVVVVLS
-538 ACGTLGSCV
+538 CLTLGSCV

-573 EGTSLAETRLQAERV
+573 EGTSLQETRLLAERV

-594 LPGVD
+594 FPEVT
-599 HTLVSIG
+599 HTLVTIG
-606 NDSAITR
+606 NDSSVTR

-619 VHLVDP
+619 VHLTDP
-625 RNRKEDQ
+625 RDRKEDQ
-632 FAIMDRVRKEIVPH
+632 FAIMDRVRKVIIPR
-646 QPKALRIDVSQTA
+646 QRQDLRINVSQTA
-659 QISSGQSQAQVQY
+659 QISSGQSQAVIQY

-680 QLSRYTAKI
+680 QLARYTTRI
-689 LERFRQV
+689 LEKFKKVR
-696 KGAVDVDSNLI
+696 GAVDVDSNLV
-707 VGNPEVHVAIDRDR
+707 VGNPEVHVEIDRDR

-728 VADVANALELLVGGL
+728 VADVANALSLLVGGL
-743 KVSTYEEGGNDYDI
+743 KVSTYQEGGNDYDI

-765 RADMAGISVM
+765 RADLSGINVM
-775 TIQTKGGK
+775 TVTTKTGK
-783 TIPLSSLVRLVPT
+783 TIPLSSVVKLVST
-796 TGPSQINRL
+796 TGPSLINRL
-805 ARQRQVTITANVAP
+805 ARQRQVTITANTAP
-819 GVGQSTVSDAL
+819 GVGQSEVSDAL
-830 VAIIKDQ
+830 VQLIKDE
-837 HLPPEYHAVPAGLTK
+837 HMPPEYHAVPAGTTK

-902 SLLLFGQ
+902 SLLIFHQ

-946 RLEAILEANRDRLR
+946 RLEAILEANKDRLR

-973 IPLITSRGIGAGL
+973 IPLITSRGVGAGL

-1000 SLALTLLATPVVYSL
+1000 SLALTLLATPVAYSI
-1015 FDDVTV
+1015 FDDISQ
-1021 WFRRRLGSSDVD
+1021 WFARRFGAKKERD
-1033 RGLHDLEALDGAPA
+1033 RGEADLNAIDHFAEVAAPEPTPA
-1047 NHAPPPSVSAVGP
+1047 
-1060 IGGGDVSHP
+1060 
-1069 RPLGDAGRIEHA
+1069 AGE

>member
-15 TWVLMLVFVVIGAFG
+15 TWVLMLAFIVIGIFG
-30 YFSLGVDQF
+30 YSSLGLDQF
-39 PKVDFPAIVVTTTE
+39 PKIDFPAIVVTTTE

-59 EIETELTDKI
+59 EVETELTDKI

-78 IDELRSTSSQGISL
+78 IDELRSTSSQGVSL
-92 VIIAF
+92 VIITF
-97 NLEKNA
+97 NLDKNP
-103 DVAAQEVRDHIN
+103 DVAAQDVRDHIN

-127 PIVSKVDPDASPIL
+127 PVVSKVDPDASPIL
-141 YVTLSSPG
+141 YVTLSTPG
-149 TLRDTTELADKRV
+149 SIRDITELADKRV

-176 ILGGEKRQIN
+176 ILGGKKRQIN
-186 VWLDPVRLEAAGL
+186 VWLDPLKLQAAGL
-199 TAVDVERALAQQ
+199 TAVDVELALAQQ

-230 VEGRVDDVAKIGRI
+230 VQGRVEDVAQIARI
-244 VIRESQDHPTRV
+244 VIRENDSHPTRI

-261 IDDGVEEAKTSASE
+261 VDDSVEEPKTSASE
-275 DGKQS
+275 DGKES

-302 RLDEVQK
+302 RLKEVEK
-309 SLPPGSAL
+309 SLPAGSEL
-317 KVVRDESASIRTSV
+317 KVVRDESAPIRTSV
-331 DAVKEHLVLGA
+331 NAVKEHLVLGA
-342 VFAAII
+342 LFAAII

-353 GNARSTLI
+353 GNWRSTVI

-373 FALMWAMGFTL
+373 FGLMWAMGFTL

-417 KQKPFVAAA
+417 RKKPFLAAA

-445 VFLPVAFMG
+445 VFLPVAFMS
-454 GIIGRFLKSFGL
+454 GIVGRFLKSFGL
-466 TMAFAILVSLIV
+466 TMAFAILVSLLV

-490 LNGPVPEGHSAKKSF
+490 LKGPVEEDGGKKPF
-505 LEKLVD
+505 LERFVD
-511 GFYRPIEAV
+511 GFYKPIESF
-520 YMAVL
+520 YMTVL
-525 RWVMRHR
+525 KWVMKHR
-532 WVVVVA
+532 WVVVVV
-538 ACGTLGSCV
+538 ACCTLGSCV
-547 PLASAVPKGFTPP
+547 PLAGAIPKGFVPA

-573 EGTSLAETRLQAERV
+573 EGTSLAETQLQAERV

-594 LPGVD
+594 IPGVD
-599 HTLVSIG
+599 HTLVTIG
-606 NDSAITR
+606 NDSSVTR
-613 NLANVF
+613 NLANIF

-625 RNRKEDQ
+625 QHRKEDQ
-632 FAIMDRVRKEIVPH
+632 FAIMDRVRNEIVPR
-646 QPKALRIDVSQTA
+646 QPASLRINVSQTA
-659 QISSGQSQAQVQY
+659 QISSGQSQALIQY
-672 TLSGPDLN
+672 TISGPDLN
-680 QLSRYTAKI
+680 QLARYTTKI
-689 LERFRQV
+689 LEQFRKA
-696 KGAVDVDSNLI
+696 KGAVDVDSNLV
-707 VGNPEVHVAIDRDR
+707 VGNPEVHVEIDRER

-728 VADVANALELLVGGL
+728 VADIANALELLVGGL

-765 RADMAGISVM
+765 RADLSGISVM
-775 TIQTKGGK
+775 TVQTKTGK
-783 TIPLSSLVRLVPT
+783 TIPLSSVVKLVPT

-805 ARQRQVTITANVAP
+805 SRQRQLTITANVAP
-819 GVGQSTVSDAL
+819 GFGTSDVSDAL
-830 VAIIKDQ
+830 VKIIKDQ
-837 HLPPEYHAVPAGLTK
+837 HLPPEYHAVPAGSTK
-852 ETGRAAKGFAVAVGL
+852 ETGRAVKGFVTAVGL

-880 GSWLHPIT
+880 GSWLHPVT

-902 SLLLFGQ
+902 SLLIFHQ
-909 ELSLLSMLGII
+909 ELSLMSMLGII

-935 HTNHLRAEGKP
+935 HTNHLRAEGRP

-1000 SLALTLLATPVVYSL
+1000 SLALTLLVTPVAYSF
-1015 FDDVTV
+1015 FDDLTV
-1021 WFRRRLGSSDVD
+1021 WIRKVLKLGKAED
-1033 RGLHDLEALDGAPA
+1033 RGEQELDQLDASVQRPEAA
-1047 NHAPPPSVSAVGP
+1047 
-1060 IGGGDVSHP
+1060 
-1069 RPLGDAGRIEHA
+1069 E